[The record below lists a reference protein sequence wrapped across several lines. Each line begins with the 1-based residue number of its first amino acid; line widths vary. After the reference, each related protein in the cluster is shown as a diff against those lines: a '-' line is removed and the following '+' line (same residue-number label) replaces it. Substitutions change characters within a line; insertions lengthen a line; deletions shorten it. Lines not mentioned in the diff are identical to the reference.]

1 MSQQNPQNPFSAWM
15 DVNKSV
21 MDAWGAWAAK
31 VTPPKADGQPS
42 LIPDFGSL
50 NAYYDVFL
58 KSLAQ
63 NPMFSLLGNSAQN
76 VNPANAI
83 EQFYKQ
89 WQDNLKSMAAFIPN
103 QSVKDG
109 FDRFMNSYQLMG
121 GLQSFWDTFL
131 KNVPKDATDLE
142 AFSKQALKSYED
154 MISNFTQPF
163 LPDAL
168 KNYSVSSFEN
178 ISAIQ
183 NLLSEFFKPFLEKA
197 GTVQTQLM
205 KAAAGDKA
213 SYQQFL
219 ESWKEIYKNSFS
231 KILNMPAVGSNRI
244 TVEKVL
250 KLLDYQVNF
259 AVKMNEYNALIDNML
274 RNTMDKLLK
283 HLVDLQAEG
292 KQPQTFLEFY
302 KLWSDYNENA
312 FTALYATDDF
322 SKIMNETVSASAH
335 LKIIFNDLWQ
345 DLLASFPVVTK
356 RDFDGVSE
364 EVFNLR
370 KRVKEQDKE
379 LKALKEQ
386 LAAAAPAKTKA

>member
-15 DVNKSV
+15 DINKSV

-31 VTPPKADGQPS
+31 AVPPTAGGQPS
-42 LIPDFGSL
+42 IIPDLGSL

-63 NPMFSLLGNSAQN
+63 NPMLSLLGNSAQS
-76 VNPANAI
+76 VNPANAV
-83 EQFYKQ
+83 EQLYKQ
-89 WQDNLKSMAAFIPN
+89 WQDNLKSMSTLIPN
-103 QSVKDG
+103 KSVKDG
-109 FDRFMNSYQLMG
+109 FDRFINSYQLMG
-121 GLQSFWDTFL
+121 GLQSLWDTFL
-131 KNVPKDATDLE
+131 KNIPKAATNLE
-142 AFSKQALKSYED
+142 AFSKHALKSYED

-168 KNYSVSSFEN
+168 KNYSITSFEN
-178 ISAIQ
+178 VSAIQ

-205 KAAAGDKA
+205 KAAAGDKE

-231 KILNMPAVGSNRI
+231 KILNMPAVGSNRVTI
-244 TVEKVL
+244 EKVL

-259 AVKMNEYNALIDNML
+259 SVKLNEYNALIDNML
-274 RNTMDKLLK
+274 RSTMDKLLK
-283 HLVDLQAEG
+283 HLVELQTEG

-312 FTALYATDDF
+312 FTALYATNDF
-322 SKIMNETVSASAH
+322 SKIMNETVSASSH
-335 LKIIFNDLWQ
+335 LKIMFNDLWQ
-345 DLLASFPVVTK
+345 DLLEPFPVVTK

-370 KRVKEQDKE
+370 KRVKEQEKE

-386 LAAAAPAKTKA
+386 LATATAKPKA